1 MDTDPRYLHSEIT
14 GKILEGFYRICNK
27 IGYGFELEIYKRA
40 LAIEI
45 ETLGLSCEIDKLVR
59 LDYKG
64 SDIGTFQ
71 MDLLVDNKVIVKL
84 TDFDSIR
91 QKDETALINQLK
103 MSDIEVGLMLNIH
116 LEKSH
121 KRKVYT
127 NDLKEELASRVKR
140 N

>member
-1 MDTDPRYLHSEIT
+1 MDIDQRYLHSEIT
-14 GKILEGFYRICNK
+14 GKILEGFYRICNE

-45 ETLGLSCEIDKLVR
+45 ENLGLNCEIDKSVR

-64 SDIGTFQ
+64 SEIGTFQ
-71 MDLLVDNKVIVKL
+71 MDLLVDNKVIVRL

-91 QKDETALINQLK
+91 LKDATALTNQLK

-116 LEKSH
+116 LEGSH

>member
-116 LEKSH
+116 LEGSH

>member
-40 LAIEI
+40 LSIEI

-71 MDLLVDNKVIVKL
+71 MDLLIDNKVIVKL

-116 LEKSH
+116 LEGSH